1 MFQVPEVN
9 GRSTE
14 PSEEVVLT
22 PSQRLTKALVEKCGS
37 QRKAAKALQC
47 DPRAIKFW
55 LDGKRT
61 PTTENLKK
69 LSAALDGDDWVQ
81 RERRIT
87 YYQLQIQEKGHIE
100 KWL

>member
-1 MFQVPEVN
+1 MFQVPKIN
-9 GRSTE
+9 GRTLE
-14 PSEEVVLT
+14 PPEENVLT

-37 QRKAAKALQC
+37 QRKAAKAMKC

-55 LDGKRT
+55 LDGERT

-69 LSAALDGDDWVQ
+69 LSASLDGDDWEL

-87 YYQLQIQEKGHIE
+87 FYQRQVKEKGHIE